1 MSSLIAPPAYPAAAR
16 NAKPASASLPEMN
29 PRRASIEAELALI
42 EGAREQRAREAVA
55 ALRAERAQQ
64 ESVRVEIE
72 AAGGERRKALD
83 PLSASV
89 QVPKRLSYP
98 KGGLVWIGERA
109 VAAAGENSPAHALRP
124 GKWALRAARELA
136 VSSLSAWG
144 SRLCDGRAGY

>member
-1 MSSLIAPPAYPAAAR
+1 
-16 NAKPASASLPEMN
+16 MN

-89 QVPKRLSYP
+89 RGAEGNPGRSDCWGSWV
-98 KGGLVWIGERA
+98 
-109 VAAAGENSPAHALRP
+109 AGEL
-124 GKWALRAARELA
+124 AARR
-136 VSSLSAWG
+136 SS
-144 SRLCDGRAGY
+144 D